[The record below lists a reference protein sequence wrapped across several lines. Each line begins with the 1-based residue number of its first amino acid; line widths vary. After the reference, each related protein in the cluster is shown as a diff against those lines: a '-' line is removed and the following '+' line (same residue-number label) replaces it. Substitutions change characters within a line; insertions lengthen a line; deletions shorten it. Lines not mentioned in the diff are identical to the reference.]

1 MIALE
6 LVKQHLRVD
15 DDHAQE
21 DVLIQA
27 YIDAAV
33 QAAQDYLC
41 RRVYATAQDIPDGD
55 PGLALNS
62 AITAAVLLMVGDM
75 YANRERHAG
84 SITVVV
90 LDRAQAL
97 LRPHRIVQGP

>member
-1 MIALE
+1 MIPLE

-15 DDHAQE
+15 DDQDQE
-21 DVLIQA
+21 DFLIQA
-27 YIDAAV
+27 YIDAAG

-75 YANRERHAG
+75 YAHRERFQQG
-84 SITVVV
+84 LTVAVP
-90 LDRAQAL
+90 DAAYRL
-97 LRPHRIVQGP
+97 LRPHRLVQGP